1 MTDRARIRILLAD
14 DHTLV
19 SEALTKLLEPRF
31 EVVDKVSDGQALLK
45 AARARK
51 PDVVIADIA
60 MPMLNG
66 LEAARILLKELPA
79 CKVIFLTMT
88 PDTDLAREALRIGAS
103 GYLLKTSAGWE
114 LLQAVDRALSGRQY
128 VTPALKRSMDAQPAA
143 ATDSYPHFE
152 LTARQREVLQL
163 LAQGQ
168 SMKQVAAALDL
179 ATRTV
184 AFHKYQM
191 MRKFRLRSNAELV
204 QFAIRQGL
212 IT

>member
-31 EVVDKVSDGQALLK
+31 EVVEKVSDGQALLK

-51 PDVVIADIA
+51 PDVVIVDIA

-88 PDTDLAREALRIGAS
+88 PDIDLAREALRIGAS

-114 LLQAVDRALSGRQY
+114 LLQAVDSALSGRQY
-128 VTPALKRSMDAQPAA
+128 VTPVLKRSMDAQPAA
-143 ATDSYPHFE
+143 ADSYPHFE
-152 LTARQREVLQL
+152 LTVRQREVLKL
-163 LAQGQ
+163 LAEGY
-168 SMKQVAAALDL
+168 SMKQVATHLGL

-184 AFHKYQM
+184 AFHKYKM
-191 MRKFRLRSNAELV
+191 MGKFRLANNAELV

>member
-1 MTDRARIRILLAD
+1 MTDRVRILLAD

-31 EVVDKVSDGQALLK
+31 EVVEKVSDGQALLR
-45 AARARK
+45 AARALK
-51 PDVVIADIA
+51 PDVMIVDIA

-66 LEAARILLKELPA
+66 LEAARILRKEMPA
-79 CKVIFLTMT
+79 CKLIFLTMT
-88 PDTDLAREALRIGAS
+88 HDADLAREALRIGAS

-114 LLQAVDRALSGRQY
+114 LLEAIESALSGRQY
-128 VTPALKRSMDAQPAA
+128 VTPVLQHALDARPAA
-143 ATDSYPHFE
+143 GAEPCPHFE

-163 LAQGQ
+163 LAQGH
-168 SMKQVAAALDL
+168 SMKQVAGALGV

-191 MRKFRLRSNAELV
+191 MGKFRLGNNAELV